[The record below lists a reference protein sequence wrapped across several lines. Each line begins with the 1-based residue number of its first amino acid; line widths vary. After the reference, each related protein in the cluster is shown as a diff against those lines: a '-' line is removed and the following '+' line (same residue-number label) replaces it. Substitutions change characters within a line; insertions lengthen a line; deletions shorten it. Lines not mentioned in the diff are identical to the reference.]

1 MNIFLNEYFFSTMN
15 INILEI
21 CRSFSS
27 KNEINF
33 KITFALEF
41 CMSTL
46 FFNVLKFQS
55 VIFTNK
61 KYFILNAGNFDVFV
75 SAEIFVND
83 SIKYLS
89 NHLSN

>member
-15 INILEI
+15 IRILEI
-21 CRSFSS
+21 CRSFSP
-27 KNEINF
+27 KNELYF
-33 KITFALEF
+33 ETFALEF

-46 FFNVLKFQS
+46 FFNILKFQS
-55 VIFTNK
+55 VIFINK
-61 KYFILNAGNFDVFV
+61 KYFILNAGNVDVFV

-89 NHLSN
+89 NHLCN